1 MFMLR
6 IGGKDLPKNK
16 NIEIALTYIFGIG
29 RSRAK
34 EILKFLKID
43 PLTKSEKLS
52 DDEEKKIRDFIE
64 REYKV
69 EADLR
74 LEIDRNIRRLK
85 DINSY
90 RGTRHLHGLP
100 VRGQHTRANART
112 RKGKKITVGSGRKK
126 APAPK

>member
-1 MFMLR
+1 MLR
-6 IGGKDLPKNK
+6 IGGKDLTKDK

-29 RSRAK
+29 RKRAN
-34 EILKFLKID
+34 EILFYLKID
-43 PLTKSEKLS
+43 PLTKAKNLKES
-52 DDEEKKIRDFIE
+52 EEKKIREFIE

-90 RGTRHLHGLP
+90 RGVRHLHGLP
-100 VRGQHTRANART
+100 TRGQHTRANART
-112 RKGKKITVGSGRKK
+112 RKGKKITVGSGRRK
-126 APAPK
+126 ALAPK